1 MIYDMSAIEYMWNG
15 YIESCE
21 SLISNLGHN
30 KCVEKVLTDSR
41 ESRFKIKEF
50 LRLHKTNV
58 KDKKQAFLGIIG
70 GLTLM
75 VTLGLTTYELNK
87 INEKIAEIKHNIDH
101 NEGSIETLNKITKYN
116 SGQINSLRNIQIHTN
131 EILSKM
137 KVQLLNNIDTI
148 NEIKINVVCLS
159 LKITYMRLSSVI
171 NNIMNEL
178 RDMLNYK
185 FDSELI

>member
-1 MIYDMSAIEYMWNG
+1 MIYDMNAVEYTWNG

-21 SLISNLGHN
+21 SLISNIGHN

-50 LRLHKTNV
+50 LRSHKTSIRERR
-58 KDKKQAFLGIIG
+58 QAFFGIIG
-70 GLTLM
+70 GLTSM
-75 VTLGLTTYELNK
+75 VTLGLTSYEMTK
-87 INEKIAEIKHNIDH
+87 INEKIAEIKQNVDH
-101 NEGSIETLNKITKYN
+101 NEGNIVALNKITKYN

-137 KVQLLNNIDTI
+137 KVQLLKNIDSI

-159 LKITYMRLSSVI
+159 LKISYMKL
-171 NNIMNEL
+171 
-178 RDMLNYK
+178 
-185 FDSELI
+185 